1 MMLTEGF
8 SIAPRVAVKV
18 AVNRTIRRIEH
29 TNPEILQ
36 QFLQYLAPKLWVLL

>member
-18 AVNRTIRRIEH
+18 AVNRTIRRIEYRY

-36 QFLQYLAPKLWVLL
+36 QFLQYLALSSGS